1 MKVEETVQNNPI
13 QTAKPSLFG
22 MITNP
27 AEQFTRMKERPA
39 FILALI
45 LVSVLTA
52 IFAGLGAYIITPNA
66 EDFGLSGED
75 LKVIQSMAIGAAVIG
90 GLLATP
96 IGLLIAAGVYKLCF
110 MIVGNDTSF
119 KHIFS
124 MVVNVSI
131 ISILGLIINSILM
144 FVLKGEVT
152 SYTSLGALFD
162 PTTFLSGFLSNV
174 EFFNIWSLIVLG
186 LGFQIV
192 GGLSKKQTVII
203 ISIIFLI
210 VALISG
216 FSATFAGLMNTM
228 PME

>member
-1 MKVEETVQNNPI
+1 MEETVQNNPT

-27 AEQFTRMKERPA
+27 AEQFTRMKERPT

-52 IFAGLGAYIITPNA
+52 IFAGLQAYAITPNMG
-66 EDFGLSGED
+66 ELGLSGEK
-75 LKVIQSMAIGAAVIG
+75 LKVIQGMTIGAAVIG
-90 GLLATP
+90 GLLVTP
-96 IGLLIAAGVYKLCF
+96 IGFLIAAGVYKLCF

-124 MVVNVSI
+124 MMVHVSI
-131 ISILGLIINSILM
+131 ISVLGLIINSILM

-162 PTTFLSGFLSNV
+162 STTFLSGFLSNV

-186 LGFQIV
+186 MGFQIV

-203 ISIIFLI
+203 ILIIFLI
-210 VALISG
+210 VSLIGG
-216 FSATFAGLMNTM
+216 FSATFAGLANTM
-228 PME
+228 PVE